1 MISIYSDKL
10 PRILKNKK
18 HLEERLNVKI
28 TNKARE
34 VFIEGEPEDEY
45 IAEKVIEALNYGFE
59 FKEAMLIKE
68 EDFILEI
75 MSIKNFTRRSD
86 LTRIRARIIGKQGK
100 TKKTL
105 AQLTKCFFQIKDNE
119 VAILG
124 DPEFIYNAQEAIKS
138 LIKGSKQANVY
149 KYLEK
154 HQPKPVIDLGLKIKD
169 NL

>member
-34 VFIEGEPEDEY
+34 VFIEGKPEDEY
-45 IAEKVIEALNYGFE
+45 IAEKIVEALNYGFE

-68 EDFILEI
+68 EDFVLEI
-75 MSIKNFTRRSD
+75 LLIKNFTRRND
-86 LTRIRARIIGKQGK
+86 LARIRARIIGKQGR

-105 AQLTKCFFQIKDNE
+105 CQLTKCFIQVKENE

-124 DPEFIYNAQEAIKS
+124 DPEYIYNAQEAVKS
-138 LIKGSKQANVY
+138 LIKGSKQSNVY
-149 KYLEK
+149 KHLEK
-154 HQPKPVIDLGLKIKD
+154 HQLKPVIDLGLKE
-169 NL
+169 

>member
-75 MSIKNFTRRSD
+75 IPIKSFTRRKD
-86 LTRIRARIIGKQGK
+86 LARIRARIIGKQGK
-100 TKKTL
+100 TKKNL
-105 AQLTKCFFQIKDNE
+105 AQLTKCFFEYLLLYLSPDIYTGAVIIKD
-119 VAILG
+119 
-124 DPEFIYNAQEAIKS
+124 
-138 LIKGSKQANVY
+138 
-149 KYLEK
+149 
-154 HQPKPVIDLGLKIKD
+154 
-169 NL
+169 

>member
-18 HLEERLNVKI
+18 HLEEKLNVKI
-28 TNKARE
+28 TNKSRE

-45 IAEKVIEALNYGFE
+45 IAEKVVEALNYGFE

-68 EDFILEI
+68 DDFILEI
-75 MSIKNFTRRSD
+75 LSIKQFTKRGD
-86 LTRIRARIIGKQGK
+86 LTRIRARIIGKCGK

-105 AQLTKCFFQIKDNE
+105 CQLTKCFIQVKDNE

-124 DPEFIYNAQEAIKS
+124 DAEYIYNCQEAIKS
-138 LIKGSKQANVY
+138 LIKGSKQSNIY

-154 HQPKPVIDLGLKIKD
+154 HQIKPVLDLGLKE
-169 NL
+169 

>member
-1 MISIYSDKL
+1 MTSIYSDKL

-18 HLEERLNVKI
+18 HLEEKLNVKI

-59 FKEAMLIKE
+59 LKEALLIKE

-75 MSIKNFTRRSD
+75 IPIKQFTRRSD
-86 LTRIRARIIGKQGK
+86 LTRIRARIIGKSGK

-105 AQLTKCFFQIKDNE
+105 CQLTKCFIQVKDNE

-124 DPEFIYNAQEAIKS
+124 DAEYIYNAQEAIKS

-154 HQPKPVIDLGLKIKD
+154 HQVQPVLDLGLKE
-169 NL
+169 